1 MIKIKR
7 NEKCPCGS
15 LKKYKMC
22 CIDNKNNRN
31 KYTEGQPVHTTQI
44 QHVMDT
50 LKLQLLSTYNIIDIT
65 DDLSDENSYRDYQL
79 YNMNENTI
87 MIAEKTFKSEVIFF
101 SRVDHNPNT
110 NIIIMYKGSYRTF
123 PYDKFLLMLNSIII
137 FIKSTK

>member
-1 MIKIKR
+1 
-7 NEKCPCGS
+7 
-15 LKKYKMC
+15 
-22 CIDNKNNRN
+22 
-31 KYTEGQPVHTTQI
+31 
-44 QHVMDT
+44 MDT
-50 LKLQLLSTYNIIDIT
+50 LKLQLLGSYNIIDIT

-87 MIAEKTFKSEVIFF
+87 MIAEKTFKSEVVFF
-101 SRVDHNPNT
+101 SRVDANPNT